1 MTKGENNK
9 MKTKSQLETIRD
21 NELREAHLLK
31 QYALNAEDTGY
42 TYEDHG
48 DELRRDEFFKIA
60 RKRDFE
66 SRVKYR
72 LVAYLN
78 RKIAEAK

>member
-1 MTKGENNK
+1 

-21 NELREAHLLK
+21 NELSEAHKLK
-31 QYALNAEDTGY
+31 YYALNAESTGF

-48 DELRRDEFFKIA
+48 DELRRNECFEIA

>member
-1 MTKGENNK
+1 

-21 NELREAHLLK
+21 NELREAHLLR
-31 QYALNAEDTGY
+31 QCALNAEDTGY

-48 DELRRDEFFKIA
+48 DENRRDEFLEIA
-60 RKRDFE
+60 RSRDFQ

-78 RKIAEAK
+78 RKIAEAKQ